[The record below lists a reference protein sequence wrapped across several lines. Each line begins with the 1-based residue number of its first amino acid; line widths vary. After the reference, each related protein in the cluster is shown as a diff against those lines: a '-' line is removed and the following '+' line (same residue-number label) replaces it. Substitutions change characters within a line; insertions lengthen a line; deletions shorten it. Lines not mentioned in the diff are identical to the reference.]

1 MTDIA
6 QFVDAVK
13 RGDLGKV
20 ELLLAR
26 ERDLVRATD
35 DHGVSVI
42 LLALYHRHPA
52 VAQALV
58 SRRTRLSMPEACA
71 LGRVDEARSI
81 LAANQENA
89 RMPAPD
95 GHTPL
100 GLASFFGHV
109 EMVALL
115 LDNGADPTIPSA
127 NSMHVTPLHSAVAV
141 AEPDHALAI
150 VTQLLAHGADPDAKQ
165 QGGWTALHAAA
176 QRGLRDVV
184 TALLEAGA
192 SAAPVSDDGITPAML
207 ARKGG
212 LESLA
217 ASLENRRGS
226 MINEQ

>member
-1 MTDIA
+1 MSDIA

-13 RGDLGKV
+13 RGDLGRV
-20 ELLLAR
+20 ELHLSRNR
-26 ERDLVRATD
+26 ELVRATD
-35 DHGVSVI
+35 DHGVSAV

-71 LGRVDEARSI
+71 LGRVDEARA
-81 LAANQENA
+81 LMAVNKEHA

-109 EMVALL
+109 DMVALL

-141 AEPDHALAI
+141 AQPEQALAI
-150 VTQLLAHGADPDAKQ
+150 VRQLLTHGADPDAKQ

-176 QRGLRDVV
+176 QRGLREVV

-192 SAAPVSDDGITPAML
+192 SPSPVSDDGITPAML

-217 ASLENRRGS
+217 ASLESRS
-226 MINEQ
+226 ESTKT